1 MPELPANMN
10 RTLLTIDFQ
19 GLCAFVRDREGLE
32 DTTEATVLLMAAEDF
47 RVDPRLCVHTPVL
60 IFEARDLVQ
69 TQGTPTHTT
78 ALVPGSS
85 SSPRP
90 ALGIWPLRGRDLRVV
105 GAGRGALML
114 AESFGAVADL
124 HGLTGRGQASRSCL
138 DPHPPAD
145 RIIAGR
151 VALTSGWLSAPHL
164 VGEDRDERWVFA
176 DETASPT
183 SGDPERFAQEIRY
196 ELIGPS
202 QAETVA
208 LHASRFGREDETE
221 TLTLFAGARV
231 AISNLCPTESTE
243 VTQERDFLAYYATLA
258 QPPGRRLIP
267 HRLRNANGAL
277 GVRVGLSA
285 CPPGTTFFEE
295 PTT

>member
-1 MPELPANMN
+1 MPELAANAN

-19 GLCAFVRDREGLE
+19 GLCAFVRDRERLE
-32 DTTEATVLLMAAEDF
+32 DTTEVTALLLAAEDF
-47 RVDPRLCVHTPVL
+47 MTDPRLCAHSPVL
-60 IFEARDLVQ
+60 IFNARDLVR

-138 DPHPPAD
+138 DPDPPAD

-151 VALTSGWLSAPHL
+151 VALTSGGLSAPHL
-164 VGEDRDERWVFA
+164 VGDDGDNRWVFA
-176 DETASPT
+176 DENDEPT
-183 SGDPERFAQEIRY
+183 SGDLVRFAQEVRY
-196 ELIGPS
+196 EFIGPS
-202 QAETVA
+202 QTRTVE
-208 LHASRFGREDETE
+208 LHASRFGGKDEE
-221 TLTLFAGARV
+221 ILTLFAQEGPARV
-231 AISNLCPTESTE
+231 AVSNLCPTEIME
-243 VTQERDFLAYYATLA
+243 VTKERDFLAYYATLA
-258 QPPGRRLIP
+258 EKPDRRLIP
-267 HRLRNANGAL
+267 HRLRNPDGSL

-285 CPPGTTFFEE
+285 CPPGTTFLAEA
-295 PTT
+295 